1 MVLCCI
7 SLMISNTEHHFMYLL
22 AIWENVCL
30 DPLPIF
36 KFLFFFSCLVWFLYI
51 FWVVVVALSLS
62 CVWLFCAPMDCS
74 PPGSFVHGISWAGIL
89 EWVAISFSRG
99 STWPNGS
106 NPSSAAWA
114 TSEAHISPL
123 SYIWFA
129 GLLFFCFF
137 FFHFIGCL
145 FFLLMAL
152 SIS

>member
-36 KFLFFFSCLVWFLYI
+36 KFESLLFYFFFSCMVWFLYI

-74 PPGSFVHGISWAGIL
+74 PPGSFVHGISRAWIL
-89 EWVAISFSRG
+89 DGLPF
-99 STWPNGS
+99 
-106 NPSSAAWA
+106 PSPWDLSDPMDWTQVPLPEPPVKPILA
-114 TSEAHISPL
+114 TYPIYDL
-123 SYIWFA
+123 Q
-129 GLLFFCFF
+129 GF